1 MIAYIQGD
9 LDGTC
14 GIYAVI
20 NALRL
25 IFKSM
30 TELEAMRLLK
40 EIFKCMEKR
49 KKPSSIIVD
58 GITDKDIRHIF
69 KEVIEP
75 RYPITW
81 NRPFKKETPTI
92 DKFWQEIFE
101 FLKKGNHRSV
111 IVSLEN
117 GDWDHWS
124 VVHGIT
130 EKQIL
135 FFDSSELERVYRN
148 RCSTKKATAKR
159 PYLFT
164 PCETFFISRIP

>member
-1 MIAYIQGD
+1 MSPYEQGY
-9 LDGTC
+9 LDGLC
-14 GIYAVI
+14 GVYSII

-40 EIFKCMEKR
+40 EIFKCLEKR

-58 GITDKDIRHIF
+58 GIDNKDICHIIR
-69 KEVIEP
+69 EAIEP

-81 NRPFKKETPTI
+81 HRPFKKETPTI

-101 FLKKGNHRSV
+101 FLREGNHRSV
-111 IVSLEN
+111 IVGVEN
-117 GDWDHWS
+117 GDWDHFS
-124 VVHGIT
+124 VVHVIT

-135 FFDSSELERVYRN
+135 FFDSSELNRVYRN